1 MYYASGKGILF
12 MTVICDLDDDDDDK
26 RDSWIEGQFIP
37 TILSSLREAEILHSG
52 IQFAIWNSI

>member
-52 IQFAIWNSI
+52 IQFAI